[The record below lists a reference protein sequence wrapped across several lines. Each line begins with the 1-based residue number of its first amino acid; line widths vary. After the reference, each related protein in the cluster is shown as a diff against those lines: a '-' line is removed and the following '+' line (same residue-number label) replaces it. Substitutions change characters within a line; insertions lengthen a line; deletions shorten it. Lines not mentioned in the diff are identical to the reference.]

1 MLDGQGS
8 GPLRLGVNKYT
19 KCNQVSWVEVF
30 VDMGLFC
37 ICTVVAIR
45 VDP

>member
-8 GPLRLGVNKYT
+8 GPLRLGVNKYM
-19 KCNQVSWVEVF
+19 KCNQVSGVEVF
-30 VDMGLFC
+30 VKMGLFC
-37 ICTVVAIR
+37 IGTVVAIR

>member
-8 GPLRLGVNKYT
+8 CPLRLGVNKYA
-19 KCNQVSWVEVF
+19 KCNQVSQVEVF
-30 VDMGLFC
+30 VKVGLFC
-37 ICTVVAIR
+37 VGTVVAIR